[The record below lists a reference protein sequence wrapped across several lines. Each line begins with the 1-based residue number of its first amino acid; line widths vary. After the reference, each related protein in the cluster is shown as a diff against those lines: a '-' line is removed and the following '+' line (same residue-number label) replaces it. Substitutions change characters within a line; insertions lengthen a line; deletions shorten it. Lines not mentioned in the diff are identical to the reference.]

1 MSGLSGCV
9 AALRRLEM
17 DCRKETNG
25 VQRREEAS
33 DSHYIDTAL
42 KLECWMAATSEIQ
55 MTDQQP
61 PFCCLD
67 CEWQPDKAHA
77 KVSVISLS
85 FAREQVPLRA

>member
-17 DCRKETNG
+17 DCRK
-25 VQRREEAS
+25 EAS

-55 MTDQQP
+55 MIDQQP

>member
-9 AALRRLEM
+9 AKLRRLEM
-17 DCRKETNG
+17 NCRKEANG
-25 VQRREEAS
+25 VQRRKEAS
-33 DSHYIDTAL
+33 DSQYIDTAL
-42 KLECWMAATSEIQ
+42 KLECWMAATREIQ
-55 MTDQQP
+55 LIDQEP

-85 FAREQVPLRA
+85 FAHDQVPMRA